1 MFQMLCH
8 DCFSLWT
15 SRNLLLEA
23 NFRLCSAFLS
33 LAMRSTSK
41 HDSFYPKANLFPFP
55 SWWGPK
61 YQFPETFYLFLQM
74 KLSKY
79 STEFV
84 RNSSLSQRSVLTNV
98 TCWLCVFSWLGRVAL
113 SVAGCSCI
121 VGTHCDTTFVS
132 LLPSSWKYTLKS
144 NVQISTLYTLLIY
157 RTPNSTLKEA
167 LKKIRLTLK
176 SLHSNLEL

>member
-1 MFQMLCH
+1 MFLIEATCNCTKQIAFLFLKLCNLSSRLPFQMFQMLCH
-8 DCFSLWT
+8 DCFLLWT

-41 HDSFYPKANLFPFP
+41 HDSFYPKASLFPFP

-79 STEFV
+79 SKEFV
-84 RNSSLSQRSVLTNV
+84 RNSSLNQRSILTNV
-98 TCWLCVFSWLGRVAL
+98 TYWLCVFSWLGHVAL
-113 SVAGCSCI
+113 FCSWFLMYSGHPLWYHLC
-121 VGTHCDTTFVS
+121 FS
-132 LLPSSWKYTLKS
+132 P
-144 NVQISTLYTLLIY
+144 
-157 RTPNSTLKEA
+157 
-167 LKKIRLTLK
+167 
-176 SLHSNLEL
+176 SNLMKIHSKI